1 RSPNTTYIYTNT
13 SSLPSSRS
21 IGIGLVILPNNLI
34 SSRSKFLNI
43 GYSNLVYNRELEGIS
58 KVFKYTSR

>member
-13 SSLPSSRS
+13 SSLPSSKG

-34 SSRSKFLNI
+34 SSRSKSLNI
-43 GYSNLVYNRELEGIS
+43 ENSNLVYNRELEGIT
-58 KVFKYTSR
+58 KVFKYTS